1 MDLNLHEIRPY
12 GDSLSDGAM
21 QMSFTLPLPTGP
33 LAKEAALRFVRKMG
47 LAEADVVH
55 MADLGEGF
63 TFFVVYGKTRLFIDA
78 TEITVTAVKSE
89 AWDRTTCDEK
99 IRQLFGRKLR
109 IVGACI
115 GEDAHTV
122 GIDAIMNMKGYA
134 GHYGLERFS
143 MIDAF
148 NLGAQ
153 VEPETLLARARE
165 KDADAILV
173 SQVVTQRDAHLQ
185 NLTRFVELAEAAGV
199 RDRFV
204 LIAGGPRV
212 DHKLALELGF
222 DAGFGRGTFAEHV
235 ASFVITHLAQK
246 LGLSMARGSEQAPK
260 D

>member
-1 MDLNLHEIRPY
+1 MDLNLREIRPY

-21 QMSFTLPLPTGP
+21 QLSFTLPLPTGP
-33 LAKEAALRFVRKMG
+33 LAKEAALRLARKMG
-47 LAEADVVH
+47 FAEADVVH

-63 TFFVVYGKTRLFIDA
+63 SFFVVYGKTRLFIDA
-78 TEITVTAVKSE
+78 TDITVTAVKTDV
-89 AWDRTTCDEK
+89 WDRATCDEK
-99 IRQLFGRKLR
+99 IRELFGRKLK

-134 GHYGLERFS
+134 GHYGLERFA

-153 VEPETLLARARE
+153 V
-165 KDADAILV
+165 DVDAILV

-185 NLTRFVELAEAAGV
+185 NLTRFVELTEAAGL

-204 LIAGGPRV
+204 LVAGGPRL

-235 ASFVITHLAQK
+235 ASFVIHHLVQK
-246 LGLSMARGSEQAPK
+246 RSMGSEG
-260 D
+260 

>member
-1 MDLNLHEIRPY
+1 MDLNLREIRPY

-21 QMSFTLPLPTGP
+21 QLSFTLPLPSGP
-33 LAKEAALRFVRKMG
+33 LAKEAALRLAHKMG
-47 LAEADVVH
+47 FAEADVVH

-63 TFFVVYGKTRLFIDA
+63 SFFVVYGKTRLFIDA
-78 TEITVTAVKSE
+78 TDITVTAVKSDV
-89 AWDRTTCDEK
+89 WDRPTCDEK
-99 IRQLFGRKLR
+99 IRELFGRKLK

-134 GHYGLERFS
+134 GHYGLERFA

-165 KDADAILV
+165 KGADAILV

-185 NLTRFVELAEAAGV
+185 NLTRFVELTEAAGL

-204 LIAGGPRV
+204 LVAGGPRL

-222 DAGFGRGTFAEHV
+222 DAGFGRGTYAEHV
-235 ASFVITHLAQK
+235 ASFVIHHLVQK
-246 LGLSMARGSEQAPK
+246 RSLGSEG
-260 D
+260 

>member
-1 MDLNLHEIRPY
+1 
-12 GDSLSDGAM
+12 M
-21 QMSFTLPLPTGP
+21 QMSFTLPLPAGP

-47 LAEADVVH
+47 LSEADVVH

-63 TFFVVYGKTRLFIDA
+63 TFFIVYGKTRLFID
-78 TEITVTAVKSE
+78 TTDITVTAVKSDV
-89 AWDRTTCDEK
+89 WDRATCDEK
-99 IRQLFGRKLR
+99 IRELFGRKLC

-165 KDADAILV
+165 KQADAVLV

-199 RDRFV
+199 RDRLV
-204 LIAGGPRV
+204 LIAGGPRL
-212 DHKLALELGF
+212 DHKLALELGY

-235 ASFVITHLAQK
+235 ASFIITHLAQ
-246 LGLSMARGSEQAPK
+246 SRGPSGSK
-260 D
+260 G

>member
-1 MDLNLHEIRPY
+1 MDLNLREVRPY
-12 GDSLSDGAM
+12 GDTLSDGAM

-33 LAKEAALRFVRKMG
+33 LAKEAALRFARRMG

-55 MADLGEGF
+55 MAELGEGF
-63 TFFVVYGKTRLFIDA
+63 TFFIVYGKTRLFIDA
-78 TEITVTAVKSE
+78 TDITVTAVESDV
-89 AWDRTTCDEK
+89 WDRATCDEK
-99 IRQLFGRKLR
+99 IRELFGRKLR

-165 KDADAILV
+165 KQADAVLV

-199 RDRFV
+199 RDRLV
-204 LIAGGPRV
+204 LIAGGPRL
-212 DHKLALELGF
+212 DHKLALELGY

-235 ASFVITHLAQK
+235 ASFIITHLAR
-246 LGLSMARGSEQAPK
+246 SRGSSGSK
-260 D
+260 G

>member
-1 MDLNLHEIRPY
+1 MDLNLREIRPY
-12 GDSLSDGAM
+12 GDTLSDGAM

-33 LAKEAALRFVRKMG
+33 LAKEAALRFVRRLG

-55 MADLGEGF
+55 MAELGEGF
-63 TFFVVYGKTRLFIDA
+63 TFFIVYGKTRLFIDA
-78 TEITVTAVKSE
+78 TDITVTAVESDV
-89 AWDRTTCDEK
+89 WDRATCDEK
-99 IRQLFGRKLR
+99 IRELFGRKLR

-153 VEPETLLARARE
+153 VEPETLLARALE
-165 KDADAILV
+165 KQADAVLV

-199 RDRFV
+199 RDRLV
-204 LIAGGPRV
+204 LIAGGPRL
-212 DHKLALELGF
+212 DHKLALELGY

-235 ASFVITHLAQK
+235 ASFIITHLAR
-246 LGLSMARGSEQAPK
+246 SRGSSGSK
-260 D
+260 G

>member
-1 MDLNLHEIRPY
+1 MDLNLREIRPY
-12 GDSLSDGAM
+12 GDSLSDGAV

-33 LAKEAALRFVRKMG
+33 LAKEAALRLARKMG

-55 MADLGEGF
+55 MADLGESF

-78 TEITVTAVKSE
+78 TEITVTTVKSDV
-89 AWDRTTCDEK
+89 WDRTTCDEK
-99 IRQLFGRKLR
+99 IREAFGRKLK

-134 GHYGLERFS
+134 GHYGLERFA

-165 KDADAILV
+165 KEADAILV

-185 NLTRFVELAEAAGV
+185 NLTRFVELTEAAGL

-204 LIAGGPRV
+204 LIAGGPRL
-212 DHKLALELGF
+212 DHKMALELGF

-235 ASFVITHLAQK
+235 ASFVIHHLVQK
-246 LGLSMARGSEQAPK
+246 RSRAGSEG
-260 D
+260 